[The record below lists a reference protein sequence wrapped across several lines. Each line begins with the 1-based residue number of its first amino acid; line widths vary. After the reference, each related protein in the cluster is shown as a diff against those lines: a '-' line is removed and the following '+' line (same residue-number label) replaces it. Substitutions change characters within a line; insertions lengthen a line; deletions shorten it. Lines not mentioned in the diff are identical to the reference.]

1 MPLQS
6 CSPGPEIVK
15 VDAILTST
23 AVVALAEIGD
33 KTMLLAIV
41 LAARFRAPVPIILG
55 ILVATLANH
64 GIAAFLGHAIAGL
77 LDGQWFRYA
86 VGIGFVMGN
95 LKREAFLKA
104 VILWGAFLFAGLLG
118 ALFLSS
124 GFITLSLLA
133 LTFLSGCLVA
143 AAISRPSAIYMMA
156 ALGGGG
162 LGASF
167 LPQAG
172 QFPAAGAAAGAG
184 AAARDSSTGGA
195 L

>member
-1 MPLQS
+1 MDFYAWI
-6 CSPGPEIVK
+6 PGFIPELVK
-15 VDAILTST
+15 AGQL
-23 AVVALAEIGD
+23 
-33 KTMLLAIV
+33 LLAV
-41 LAARFRAPVPIILG
+41 GLG
-55 ILVATLANH
+55 FA
-64 GIAAFLGHAIAGL
+64 
-77 LDGQWFRYA
+77 
-86 VGIGFVMGN
+86 MGN
-95 LKREAFLKA
+95 IKREACPKA
-104 VILWGAFLFAGLLG
+104 ILLGGAFLFAGLLC

-172 QFPAAGAAAGAG
+172 QF
-184 AAARDSSTGGA
+184 SSNVVLITANVIGVSLVTGGA
-195 L
+195 ALISHWAFQRQSALWPKIGVRILGSWLLAISALMLAFELAGMGSF